1 MKKNISLIDNIVKL
15 KTEKDAIILAHN
27 YQIDE
32 IQDIADF
39 VGDSLQLSIKASK
52 VKNKIIVFCG
62 VHFMAETAKIISPE
76 RKVLLPDKY
85 SGCPMAD
92 MITDKQLAN
101 LKKEYPGAV
110 VVCYINTSAR
120 VKALSDICCTSSN
133 AVKVVN
139 SIHEDK
145 QIIFIPDK
153 YLGSYVQSQTGR
165 KMILWNGFCPTHA
178 RIDVKTII
186 TLKKEHLSAVVLVHP
201 ECTPDVIEI
210 ADKVASTGGMLSF
223 VKQST
228 KKEFIIGTEIGLIYR
243 LKKENPDKVFYPASS
258 HAICPNMK
266 LINLEKLLWALEEEQ
281 FEIRLPQDV
290 IDKARTTIDNML
302 ALG

>member
-15 KTEKDAIILAHN
+15 KIEKDAIILAHN

-62 VHFMAETAKIISPE
+62 VHFMAETAKILSPE

-92 MITDKQLAN
+92 MITNKQLAN
-101 LKKEYPGAV
+101 LKKVYPGAV
-110 VVCYINTSAR
+110 VVCYVNTSAR

-139 SIHEDK
+139 SIPEDK

-178 RIDVKTII
+178 KIDVKTII
-186 TLKKEHLSAVVLVHP
+186 ALKKEHPGAVVIVHP

-258 HAICPNMK
+258 YAICPNMK

-290 IDKARTTIDNML
+290 IDKARTAIDNML
-302 ALG
+302 ALS

>member
-62 VHFMAETAKIISPE
+62 VHFMAETAKIISPD

-92 MITDKQLAN
+92 MITDKQLVN

-110 VVCYINTSAR
+110 VVCYVNTSAR

-139 SIHEDK
+139 SIPEDR
-145 QIIFIPDK
+145 QIIFIPDR
-153 YLGSYVQSQTGR
+153 YLGSYIQNQTGR

-178 RIDVKTII
+178 KIDVKTIVA
-186 TLKKEHLSAVVLVHP
+186 LKKEHFNAIVIVHP

-223 VKQST
+223 VKQSI
-228 KKEFIIGTEIGLIYR
+228 KKEFIIGTEIGLIHR
-243 LKKENPDKVFYPASS
+243 LKKENPDKIFYPASD

-281 FEIRLPQDV
+281 FEIRLPHDV
-290 IDKARTTIDNML
+290 INKARIAIDNML
-302 ALG
+302 ALS